1 MTSLEGSSKNVEKFF
16 SFAINSFHLY
26 QKKKRKEKKQT
37 KQTNGV
43 KKKRFM
49 GFSHIPIANNLL
61 LVVNFL
67 LLGLINCKPP
77 AFQIGI

>member
-1 MTSLEGSSKNVEKFF
+1 MTSGEGSSKNVEKFF
-16 SFAINSFHLY
+16 SFVP
-26 QKKKRKEKKQT
+26 KKERKAN
-37 KQTNGV
+37 KQTNKRC

-61 LVVNFL
+61 LVDNFL

-77 AFQIGI
+77 DFQIGI

>member
-16 SFAINSFHLY
+16 SFVP
-26 QKKKRKEKKQT
+26 KKKRKEKKRNRQT

-49 GFSHIPIANNLL
+49 GFSHIPIANDLL
-61 LVVNFL
+61 LVDNFL